1 MVGKGKEMV
10 TEAVDNMVLLRT
22 YEIEGA
28 IDNLVSMLNRLKKE
42 CEACGYTGITLGW
55 KEDQYDDD
63 GHFQFFGS
71 RPETEKDRKTK
82 RDEEECS
89 LQWKR
94 NQLERLK
101 KELGEE

>member
-28 IDNLVSMLNRLKKE
+28 IDNLVSTLNRLKKE

-55 KEDQYDDD
+55 KEDHWGD